1 MCSLYRGPLLLGFDP
16 SFNPTVDSM
25 LPLDGTK
32 LSYTEAHDDSWLP
45 ANCLYEF
52 TAVDGQQ
59 TKVRL
64 ADYGSLGL
72 RGHVSPVDNSA
83 SNMRPLAFSVS
94 SRLWFPYVCGSVG
107 YPAHGVRR
115 VLQRGLQSNSQSRDR
130 LRRSLKQTRRGL
142 FLPTTCSQ
150 SPRLQLLSRSPPRN
164 TCTRK
169 KWQSSF
175 SQATTVSLEGALGSP
190 WTAHTRQSGLRPSHG
205 LIV

>member
-1 MCSLYRGPLLLGFDP
+1 MCSLYRGPLLPGFDP

-72 RGHVSPVDNSA
+72 DVRCFGGDATGSA
-83 SNMRPLAFSVS
+83 VHR
-94 SRLWFPYVCGSVG
+94 Y
-107 YPAHGVRR
+107 
-115 VLQRGLQSNSQSRDR
+115 
-130 LRRSLKQTRRGL
+130 
-142 FLPTTCSQ
+142 
-150 SPRLQLLSRSPPRN
+150 
-164 TCTRK
+164 
-169 KWQSSF
+169 
-175 SQATTVSLEGALGSP
+175 
-190 WTAHTRQSGLRPSHG
+190 
-205 LIV
+205 I